1 MNLEEVQQIDT
12 LKGALEIPPE
22 TPSAIFSFWLL
33 LTALPSWGI
42 KTTDLDLS
50 HISRTL
56 SGTHHT
62 LNGFSDLHSFFF
74 RQIYSEIIP
83 IVGEKTSK
91 NCFRNAAD
99 ISLWQYFYHELL
111 QVCNDNR
118 NPWSN
123 STSIHWMNFQ
133 RIPSINFSK
142 ESFVELID
150 MLSKQTP
157 DFGHLRN
164 SCGKPEITL
173 VQCLETVRHHRRTDV
188 TL

>member
-83 IVGEKTSK
+83 IVGEKHPRIASGMQPT
-91 NCFRNAAD
+91 
-99 ISLWQYFYHELL
+99 LVYG
-111 QVCNDNR
+111 
-118 NPWSN
+118 
-123 STSIHWMNFQ
+123 STSITNYSKYVMTTEI
-133 RIPSINFSK
+133 RGVIPQAF
-142 ESFVELID
+142 
-150 MLSKQTP
+150 T
-157 DFGHLRN
+157 G
-164 SCGKPEITL
+164 
-173 VQCLETVRHHRRTDV
+173 
-188 TL
+188 